1 MLGQVTSIKAAKS
14 SSKPVGAI
22 VSSAIAAFPNG
33 SQNKPNPTQGV
44 NGRPEVNGFSESPV
58 HPEARPFEIDSNSG
72 PDSATRPES
81 LIKNGPGRLQRTGS
95 GSSTV
100 KPENGLLENLL
111 SLANSGKAMRGS
123 RKRKSDVWSNRSVVL
138 ENISRPE
145 SSERSTVKSERPE
158 KLEFAESSQS
168 LGLPEPVHSY
178 GDISL
183 LPLLNSVPS
192 ENSKIAFKLLEISA
206 SYTPGNNT

>member
-1 MLGQVTSIKAAKS
+1 MAT
-14 SSKPVGAI
+14 
-22 VSSAIAAFPNG
+22 VSSAIAALPNG

-44 NGRPEVNGFSESPV
+44 NGRPEVNGFPGSPV
-58 HPEARPFEIDSNSG
+58 HPEARPFEIDLITG
-72 PDSATRPES
+72 PDSATRPEA
-81 LIKNGPGRLQRTGS
+81 LIENVCSPGRLQRTGS

-111 SLANSGKAMRGS
+111 SLANSGKQMRGS

-145 SSERSTVKSERPE
+145 LSERSTVKSEVSE

-168 LGLPEPVHSY
+168 SGPPEPVHSY

-183 LPLLNSVPS
+183 LPLLKSVPS

-206 SYTPGNNT
+206 SYTPGHNTLN